1 MGDFAFM
8 LDGTN
13 VLKWTCWKP
22 QQWLLCDKS
31 SLNGMLL
38 ICSMHLYPGF
48 LICWLNNMD
57 WLTWNGKRKLF
68 KTLQY
73 SLKEQFKS
81 KISVAKEV
89 PLTVDL
95 TFINVYWKPI
105 ISSVRPSS
113 PFSHLIGGS
122 LNFYYLFLEDA
133 FKMKLEG
140 SNIITPVFC
149 HGELDIFQS
158 I

>member
-1 MGDFAFM
+1 MESKKRCLIKINLSHLWFFE
-8 LDGTN
+8 LN
-13 VLKWTCWKP
+13 
-22 QQWLLCDKS
+22 
-31 SLNGMLL
+31 SLYLVNA
-38 ICSMHLYPGF
+38 F
-48 LICWLNNMD
+48 LICWLNDMN

-73 SLKEQFKS
+73 SLKNVYTLLLS
-81 KISVAKEV
+81 WYNLKIDVVKEV
-89 PLTVDL
+89 LLTVDL

-133 FKMKLEG
+133 FKMNLEG